1 MKEDELRQLLVRI
14 QNDDDNAALERVYKE
29 YFSRIYTYVFF
40 EIRKK
45 EDAYDIA
52 MDIFL
57 KICDYSK
64 PYGEVQN
71 PIGLIVTMAQ
81 NTVKDYYRRKKFCA
95 EVDIETVH
103 LEAEFRNRLWI
114 ADILQLLNEQEKN
127 LFFDHLVWGKRLK
140 DIAEERGL
148 AYITIKRSYQN
159 IKRKIKRLYQ

>member
-29 YFSRIYTYVFF
+29 YFSRIYTYVFCR
-40 EIRKK
+40 IRRR

-52 MDIFL
+52 MDVFL
-57 KICDYSK
+57 KVCDYSN
-64 PYGEVQN
+64 PYDRVQN
-71 PIGLIVTMAQ
+71 PIGLIVAIAQ

-95 EVDIETVH
+95 EVDIQAIPLET
-103 LEAEFRNRLWI
+103 EFRDRLWI
-114 ADILQLLNEQEKN
+114 ADILQILTEQEKN